1 MVRVSFSS
9 SRRRSLGSVLWLLAR
24 PRHFVQGSAV
34 VSPVLLDLEK
44 LTVGGPVKALLPPS
58 RQVKKGRASCS
69 RIIHRILCISSP
81 PRSLAFLVWLPVAL
95 SEMVA
100 VEPGWV
106 LIPEDT
112 RRRQPPA
119 LADPEPGISEEPKVE
134 GNEAAGHC
142 SARLRGDAG

>member
-1 MVRVSFSS
+1 MALSS
-9 SRRRSLGSVLWLLAR
+9 VQTFCPGQCRRLSRAVGLGEAD
-24 PRHFVQGSAV
+24 G
-34 VSPVLLDLEK
+34 
-44 LTVGGPVKALLPPS
+44 GGPVKALLPPS

-106 LIPEDT
+106 LIPGDT

-134 GNEAAGHC
+134 GNEAAGRC
-142 SARLRGDAG
+142 SARLRGGAG